1 MFMAPLFV
9 ILFLAQD
16 SLVKMVAIVVFTLA
30 AITDYVDGWW
40 ARRNKLV
47 TPLGVFLDPLADK
60 VLVLAAMFAFSLE
73 ELIPL
78 WMVLIVVARDVLV
91 TGLRMYAE
99 SRSHSI
105 VTSRSAKIKT
115 FLQMTFIIYV
125 LTLNAWETLAPEVSP
140 AARLAAGD
148 PDVLFYGMGTV
159 CLVTIWTGAQYLVDN
174 RTIFGQ
180 LPRAGV

>member
-16 SLVKMVAIVVFTLA
+16 SLVKMIAIVVFTLA

-60 VLVLAAMFAFSLE
+60 VLVLAALFAFSLE
-73 ELIPL
+73 ALIPL

-99 SRSHSI
+99 SRSQAI
-105 VTSRSAKIKT
+105 VTSRSAKVKT

-140 AARLAAGD
+140 SARLAAGD
-148 PDVLFYGMGTV
+148 PDVLFYGMGAV
-159 CLVTIWTGAQYLVDN
+159 CLATIWTGTQYLIDN
-174 RTIFGQ
+174 RSVFGRM
-180 LPRAGV
+180 PRAGV